1 MPTSNSWISI
11 SKVGLSKID
20 ELIYRVLQRLRYV
33 ASGPGRRMDEARF
46 QTIHDH
52 DTVRLKIIQCLVEII
67 AYYRRQNPFGDWL
80 LVTSD

>member
-1 MPTSNSWISI
+1 
-11 SKVGLSKID
+11 
-20 ELIYRVLQRLRYV
+20 
-33 ASGPGRRMDEARF
+33 MDEARF